1 MPSSYPPTPTVRLIK
16 ALRVDEFS
24 KIGFKAKIA
33 SLKERGTQSVDSGW
47 EQLDK
52 ASSSEIIDRLTAIY
66 TRIFSI
72 EDTQVLT
79 QFYESPAGAKIM
91 DAHVE
96 RARRGPSAVMIPPLL
111 SPEETDAVNAF
122 RQTPTSA
129 RYAANIKQANA
140 EAGVMFLAWG
150 EELRNNKIKQA
161 SMPFAAEADVLKKMS
176 IGNQIRTEN
185 AIAPVSALSA
195 GNAGD
200 VFGQMKALNTEN
212 IKIIQTLAAAYNKSV
227 AELGT
232 NGMLSPQSLVSHTVI
247 VENREKVRRMGELL
261 DQYLQSLDDSHTIF
275 KSQADAIRM
284 PEAVRKIFEAS
295 LAKTYIGKIRFSETE
310 KKLLALYDRTLDFAD
325 KLQGKMSI
333 VDNKLMFSDPADLQ
347 IFKQL
352 GAQYAYE
359 AQQEAELTKESRE
372 RFQ

>member
-1 MPSSYPPTPTVRLIK
+1 
-16 ALRVDEFS
+16 
-24 KIGFKAKIA
+24 
-33 SLKERGTQSVDSGW
+33 
-47 EQLDK
+47 
-52 ASSSEIIDRLTAIY
+52 
-66 TRIFSI
+66 
-72 EDTQVLT
+72 
-79 QFYESPAGAKIM
+79 
-91 DAHVE
+91 
-96 RARRGPSAVMIPPLL
+96 
-111 SPEETDAVNAF
+111 
-122 RQTPTSA
+122 
-129 RYAANIKQANA
+129 
-140 EAGVMFLAWG
+140 
-150 EELRNNKIKQA
+150 
-161 SMPFAAEADVLKKMS
+161 
-176 IGNQIRTEN
+176 
-185 AIAPVSALSA
+185 
-195 GNAGD
+195 
-200 VFGQMKALNTEN
+200 MKALNTEN

-261 DQYLQSLDDSHTIF
+261 DQYLQSLDDSQKIF

-325 KLQGKMSI
+325 KRQGKMSI